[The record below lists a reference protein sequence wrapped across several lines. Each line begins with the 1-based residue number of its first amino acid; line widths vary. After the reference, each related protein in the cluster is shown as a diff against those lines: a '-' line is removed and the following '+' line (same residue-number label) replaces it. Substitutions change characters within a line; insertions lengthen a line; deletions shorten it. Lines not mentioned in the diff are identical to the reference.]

1 MFQGLRTVVMRADD
15 LQRSKDWYTR
25 LLGRPPYFDT
35 AYYVGF
41 NVGGYELGL
50 HPGGED
56 LWEGVDSVTYWGV
69 PDADAALKQLL
80 GLGATVHHPIQD
92 VGEGIRLGT
101 VRDPFGTIVGII
113 QNPHFKIA

>member
-15 LQRSKDWYTR
+15 LEKSKAWYTR
-25 LLGRPPYFDT
+25 LLGAKPYFDT
-35 AYYVGF
+35 EFYVGY
-41 NVGGYELGL
+41 NLGGFELGL

-56 LWEGVDSVTYWGV
+56 LWEGVDSLTYWGV
-69 PDADAALKQLL
+69 PDVDAALAKLL
-80 GLGATVHHPIQD
+80 ELGATVHQPIQD

-113 QNPHFKIA
+113 QNPHFKPL